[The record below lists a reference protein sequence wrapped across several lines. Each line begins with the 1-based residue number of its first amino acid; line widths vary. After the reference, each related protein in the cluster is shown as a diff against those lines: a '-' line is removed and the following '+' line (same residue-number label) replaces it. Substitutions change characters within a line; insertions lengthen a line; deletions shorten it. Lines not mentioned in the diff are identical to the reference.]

1 MSENLHLFAE
11 EEMQKITIAA
21 SNQESALPLIPLAK
35 KRQSKND
42 SPLEKEMR
50 RFNKLIKE
58 LHEYEEG
65 AKKKKEEEEEFN
77 KMYLAKVM
85 PLIKELSKEQVLFV
99 KHVENIFYKE
109 KNTKSMEK
117 RFVSF
122 VIGVLHQAA
131 TVDKEALEIS
141 QKYLNRQV
149 EFMSKSEKK
158 AFSKMMD
165 ESGFK
170 TPKDGFKDFDFKN
183 FMENQQENFDFESYA
198 KEMHESNAEE
208 AAAKKHTPISVADLY
223 KELVKILHPDL
234 EQDEKIKQVK
244 EQLMKELTVAKEEND
259 LHAMLILKQKAHQL
273 NNTIPNADGYSLEKL
288 KAYNKVLKQK
298 IEEFRFEHKE
308 DLLSSM
314 IFNRG
319 HINLKRDTS
328 TTDSRIK
335 EAVTEIKDMRK
346 GLASNLKMVSARVHV
361 IGLIASY
368 EADMEDDFDDEFF
381 GDYNDF
387 DENDFY

>member
-1 MSENLHLFAE
+1 MSENLNLFAE
-11 EEMQKITIAA
+11 EEMQKIAIAI
-21 SNQESALPLIPLAK
+21 SNQESSLPLIPLAK
-35 KRQSKND
+35 KRPSKND

-65 AKKKKEEEEEFN
+65 AKKKQEDEEEFN

-109 KNTKSMEK
+109 KNTKSIEK
-117 RFVSF
+117 RFVDF
-122 VIGVLHQAA
+122 VIGVLQQAA
-131 TVDKEALEIS
+131 TIDKEALEIS
-141 QKYLNRQV
+141 QKYINRQI
-149 EFMSKSEKK
+149 ELMSKSEKK
-158 AFSKMMD
+158 SFSKMMKA
-165 ESGFK
+165 EGFK
-170 TPKDGFKDFDFKN
+170 SPGDDFKDFDVSD
-183 FMENQQENFDFESYA
+183 FMGNAANFDFESYA
-198 KEMHESNAEE
+198 KEMHEFNAEE

-244 EQLMKELTVAKEEND
+244 EQLMKELTVAKENND
-259 LHAMLILKQKAHQL
+259 LHAMLVLKQKAHQL

-298 IEEFRFEHKE
+298 IEEFRFDSRNEMFSNMFFE
-308 DLLSSM
+308 
-314 IFNRG
+314 RG
-319 HINLKRDTS
+319 AINFQKNTRN
-328 TTDSRIK
+328 TDSLIK

-346 GLASNLKMVSARVHV
+346 GLASNLKMVSEKVHV
-361 IGLIASY
+361 IGLMASY
-368 EADMEDDFDDEFF
+368 EADMEDDFDDDFF
-381 GDYNDF
+381 DDYDEF
-387 DENDFY
+387 DENDFH